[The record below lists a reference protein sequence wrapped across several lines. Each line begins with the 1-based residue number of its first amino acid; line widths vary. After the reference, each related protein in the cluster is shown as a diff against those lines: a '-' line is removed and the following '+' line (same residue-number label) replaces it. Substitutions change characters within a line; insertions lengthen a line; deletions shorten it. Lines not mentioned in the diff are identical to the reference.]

1 MNTRKYGYCAEQMH
15 QNLIL
20 VFGCP
25 ASKTVKAD
33 TNMVKDIA
41 DAFNTRFSTED
52 LTLLIPDVFE
62 NLISKDAKFEM
73 AISNTVQPL
82 KLFYDHQVITDS
94 VAYIFVY
101 TESKGLVYKNAEKR
115 GKEAKMLFEEVLE
128 FKNV

>member
-1 MNTRKYGYCAEQMH
+1 M
-15 QNLIL
+15 
-20 VFGCP
+20 
-25 ASKTVKAD
+25 KAD